1 MQLYRHNAT
10 LGNKLRLKTGQMM
23 SFSAHEKV
31 LLSALLEVHNK
42 LASDKKIG

>member
-1 MQLYRHNAT
+1 MQLYCHNAT

-31 LLSALLEVHNK
+31 LLSAVLEVHK